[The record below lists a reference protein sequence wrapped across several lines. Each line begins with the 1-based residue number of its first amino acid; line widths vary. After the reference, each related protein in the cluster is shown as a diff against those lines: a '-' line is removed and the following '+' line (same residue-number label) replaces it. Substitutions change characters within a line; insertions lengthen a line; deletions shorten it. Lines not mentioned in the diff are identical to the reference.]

1 MNRAFRKLGYTQ
13 TKSGEIK
20 PILLGRPKAVDP
32 VPPAP
37 QPQKDYYQIK
47 EDVAREL
54 AEKEAA
60 AIRRA
65 EWEKGL
71 RGNP

>member
-13 TKSGEIK
+13 TKSGVIK
-20 PILLGRPKAVDP
+20 PIFLGRPKVALIS
-32 VPPAP
+32 PPDP
-37 QPQKDYYQIK
+37 QPKKDYHQIK